1 MCPVRTALAT
11 VNNYDPAT
19 NKINGASYDASGN
32 LTSFTGSALTYDAEN
47 RITGASQG
55 GIGSMYYLYDGAGRR
70 VQEVSTYNVEKVFVY
85 DVFGQMAAEYSLGAP
100 SLPCTTCYIATDHLG
115 STRMVTDQNANVVGR
130 HDYLPFGEEIAA
142 NTGGRNGLFGTQDFV
157 NQKFTGQERDSETGL
172 DFFQARYFSGALGRF
187 ASPDTPLLDQDPSNP
202 QSWNL
207 YNYVRNNPLSL
218 IDPDGH
224 TCVTATGEPVAPDY
238 PDVKVDNNDGYGC
251 QTVVTVYGGYI
262 DPISVILSLS
272 RLVLLPAQTNSQ
284 QETRPSEERYKRPE
298 WLNNVTAVFGYDQ
311 QIPLPSCL
319 VNVALKTAATDLN
332 PFTPGVVDASK
343 GALQVGSAAKYNQAL
358 RHAASR
364 ALTYPNKSSIFRGV
378 MKTSGQLAK
387 VADALLL
394 VNVDYALAD
403 GLIAEWKSMKGGEC
417 Q

>member
-1 MCPVRTALAT
+1 M
-11 VNNYDPAT
+11 
-19 NKINGASYDASGN
+19 
-32 LTSFTGSALTYDAEN
+32 TYDAEN
-47 RITGASQG
+47 RITSATQS

-70 VQEVSTYNVEKVFVY
+70 VQEVSTYNIEKVFVY

-115 STRMVTDQNANVVGR
+115 STRLVTDQNANVVGR

-142 NTGGRNGLFGTQDFV
+142 NTGGRNSLFGTQDFV

-172 DFFQARYFSGALGRF
+172 DFFQTRYFSGALGRF
-187 ASPDTPLLDQDPSNP
+187 ASPDTPLLDQNPSNP

-207 YNYVRNNPLSL
+207 YTYVRNNPLNL

-272 RLVLLPAQTNSQ
+272 RLVLLPAQTSSQ
-284 QETRPSEERYKRPE
+284 QEIRPLRKDEVPDNVCEYAGRAPDPSFWASAGKDSEWDPISAVLDITKGFKAGGYLDAQPMASGDVYQRAAYG
-298 WLNNVTAVFGYDQ
+298 NYVFGVWMRASGT
-311 QIPLPSCL
+311 PLPI
-319 VNVALKTAATDLN
+319 ALA
-332 PFTPGVVDASK
+332 
-343 GALQVGSAAKYNQAL
+343 SAAGIAAAHKVSNPGQYARRTMDRMFRSLPAANVMNITRGYNDQKNGTL
-358 RHAASR
+358 CH
-364 ALTYPNKSSIFRGV
+364 K
-378 MKTSGQLAK
+378 
-387 VADALLL
+387 
-394 VNVDYALAD
+394 
-403 GLIAEWKSMKGGEC
+403 
-417 Q
+417 